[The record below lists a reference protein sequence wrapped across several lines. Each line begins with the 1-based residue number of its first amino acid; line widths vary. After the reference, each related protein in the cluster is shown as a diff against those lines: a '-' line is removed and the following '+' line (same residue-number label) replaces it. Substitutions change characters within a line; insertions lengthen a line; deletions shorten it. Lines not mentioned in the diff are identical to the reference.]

1 MQEIKSVLIVDS
13 DEHAR
18 GQLLNQLES
27 HSSKIFLAADGKS
40 AMEIFINEDVNIL
53 IVDTEVKDIS
63 GLDILKKC
71 KEKKPHCEV
80 IITGQGRNP
89 ENAILSLRRG
99 AIDYLKKPLEMDEL
113 LDALGRAQKKISE
126 KGELSRQST
135 ILVIDDEEQIAR
147 RVKKFLEKEGYSVFI
162 AFNGEDGIDIV
173 KNNAVD
179 IIVTDIKMDGMNG
192 IEVLEKAKALFRDIE
207 GIMVTGYKEEDLAK
221 KSLRTGAIDYLSKP
235 IDLDE
240 LLLSI
245 NRAIRVQT
253 ENKFREM
260 ALFDSLT
267 GLPNRVLFMD
277 RLSQTLS
284 MSRRYNHM
292 VALLFLDLDHFKNV
306 NDTLGHAVGDMLL
319 KETAARLRSCVRESD
334 TVARLSGDEF
344 TIILSQI
351 TTKNDASVVAQKV
364 IGTLSDT
371 FKLGEHECTIGTS
384 IGISTYPSDAD
395 SPEILLK
402 NADTAMYKAKD
413 QGRNN
418 YQLFEPDGN

>member
-1 MQEIKSVLIVDS
+1 MQDIKSVLIVDS
-13 DEHAR
+13 DEDIR
-18 GQLLNQLES
+18 GQLMNQLKS
-27 HSSKIFLAADGKS
+27 RSSRIFLAADGKS
-40 AMEIFINEDVNIL
+40 AMEIFISEEVNIL
-53 IVDTEVKDIS
+53 IVDTELNDIS

-80 IITGQGRNP
+80 IITGRARNP
-89 ENAILSLRRG
+89 ENAIQSLRRG
-99 AIDYLKKPLEMDEL
+99 AIDYLKKPIEIDEL
-113 LDALGRAQKKISE
+113 LEALGRAHKKISE
-126 KGELSRQST
+126 KGELCRKST

-162 AFNGEDGIDIV
+162 AFNGEDGINIV
-173 KNNAVD
+173 ENNPVD

-192 IEVLEKAKALFRDIE
+192 IEVLQKAKTLCRDIE
-207 GIMVTGYKEEDLAK
+207 GIMVTGYKEEDFAK
-221 KSLRTGAIDYLSKP
+221 KSLRTGAIDYLTKP
-235 IDLDE
+235 IDLVE
-240 LLLSI
+240 LLFSI
-245 NRAIRVQT
+245 NRAIRQQM

-284 MSRRYNHM
+284 MSRRYNHK
-292 VALLFLDLDHFKNV
+292 VGLLFLDLDRFKNV

-319 KETAARLRSCVRESD
+319 KETAVRLRSCVRESD
-334 TVARLSGDEF
+334 TVARLGGDEF
-344 TIILSQI
+344 TIILTQI
-351 TTKNDASVVAQKV
+351 VTEDDAAVVAKKV
-364 IGTLSDT
+364 IETLSGS
-371 FKLGEHECTIGTS
+371 FKLGEHECSIGTS

-402 NADTAMYKAKD
+402 NADAAMYNAKD

-418 YQLFEPDGN
+418 YQFFKRDGK